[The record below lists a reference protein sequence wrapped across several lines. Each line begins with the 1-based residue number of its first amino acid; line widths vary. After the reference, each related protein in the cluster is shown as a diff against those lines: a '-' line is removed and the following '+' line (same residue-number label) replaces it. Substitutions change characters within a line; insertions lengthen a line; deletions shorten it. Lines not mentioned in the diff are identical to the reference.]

1 MPIARTARQEQPS
14 VTAEPLLAVARPAVP
29 HAVAELRAKATAA
42 RRRSLPL
49 ALPQPRA
56 GVRLN
61 RRAIEHVIAALEIRD
76 PVQIKWDDDLPDGWT
91 GCHSWLRQGR
101 HLIKLRP
108 NRPADQVGGTI
119 LHELVHS
126 DQAEDH
132 GSQDA
137 WYEAYAR
144 PGAAAAYER
153 EARETSHEFL
163 GAFLL
168 AVRV

>member
-1 MPIARTARQEQPS
+1 MPTARTARQEQPS
-14 VTAEPLLAVARPAVP
+14 VTAEPLLTVAGRVVQQPVS
-29 HAVAELRAKATAA
+29 ELRAKASAA

-49 ALPQPRA
+49 ALPEPRA

-76 PVQIKWDDDLPDGWT
+76 PVQIRWADDLPDGWT

-108 NRPADQVGGTI
+108 NRSAAQVGGTI

-144 PGAAAAYER
+144 PGSAAAYER
-153 EARETSHEFL
+153 EAREMSREFV
-163 GAFLL
+163 GAFGL
-168 AVRV
+168 AVSI